1 MTMLHQSLLSQMTTL
16 LSKLRVERMEARDE
30 SSGRRQPPLSDLPLC
45 QGALER
51 NGLSELALSL
61 DELVAAS
68 QLVVLLPLWSLRSPL
83 NVSIVRKSKKRT
95 LRLSLTDRA
104 GSGL

>member
-1 MTMLHQSLLSQMTTL
+1 MTMLHQSLLSQTTTL
-16 LSKLRVERMEARDE
+16 LWKLRVERMEAPDE
-30 SSGRRQPPLSDLPLC
+30 SSGRRQPLLSDLPLC

-83 NVSIVRKSKKRT
+83 NVPMSQKIEEKNLEVI
-95 LRLSLTDRA
+95 TD
-104 GSGL
+104 